1 MGESAFAAEIAELQ
15 QRLAELQHGGERV
28 ELEILVQDLGTAV
41 EELRVADEEVRA
53 QQEEVARLLETEQL
67 LRWRHDRMLSTLPV
81 PVLTTNNT
89 GQLRSVNPAAAALI
103 GIPVSHLLRKPL
115 FTLVEEGDRPALRTL
130 LMEAV
135 RRGVTRTGRVRMSL
149 RGRTVDTSVS
159 ISPMSQMPDEVTWL
173 LLGRPVSTG
182 SGHPIDAGGA
192 PVADALAGLFGLTG
206 EWSDQQAV
214 LQQAV
219 YIVAESLGGRA
230 PVSLVLGPPSA
241 PTAVA
246 SSSTEAQALDASQL
260 ATDGGPTRA
269 AFESGQTVVTADVH
283 RDPRWS
289 AGDHDSSAASVV
301 AVPLGHGDG
310 VGGVLTTYL
319 ADELE
324 ATPELVERVEIL
336 SAGVSSVLRELGLR
350 SDLEALGDDM
360 RAALRSRSLIEQAKG
375 IVMATKHC
383 TADEAFQHLVR
394 LSNTN
399 HLKLRDVAGQIV
411 GAAGG

>member
-15 QRLAELQHGGERV
+15 HRLAELQQGGERL
-28 ELEILVQDLGTAV
+28 ELEILVQDLRTAV

-67 LRWRHDRMLSTLPV
+67 LRWRLDRMLSTLPV
-81 PVLTTNNT
+81 PVLTTNNA
-89 GQLRSVNPAAAALI
+89 GQLRSVNPAGAALI

-115 FTLVEEGDRPALRTL
+115 FTLVEESDRPALRTD

-149 RGRTVDTSVS
+149 RGRTVHTTVS
-159 ISPMSQMPDEVTWL
+159 ISSMSQMPDEVTWL

-182 SGHPIDAGGA
+182 SGHTIDTGA
-192 PVADALAGLFGLTG
+192 PVADALAGLFGLAG
-206 EWSDQQAV
+206 EWSDQRAV

-246 SSSTEAQALDASQL
+246 SSSAEAQALDASQL

-269 AFESGQTVVTADVH
+269 AFESGQTVVTADMH

-289 AGDHDSSAASVV
+289 AGDHDSSALSVV

-310 VGGVLTTYL
+310 MGGVLTAYL
-319 ADELE
+319 AHELE
-324 ATPELVERVEIL
+324 ATPELVERVEVL
-336 SAGVSSVLRELGLR
+336 AAGVSSVLRELGLR

-360 RAALRSRSLIEQAKG
+360 RAALGSRSLIDQAKG